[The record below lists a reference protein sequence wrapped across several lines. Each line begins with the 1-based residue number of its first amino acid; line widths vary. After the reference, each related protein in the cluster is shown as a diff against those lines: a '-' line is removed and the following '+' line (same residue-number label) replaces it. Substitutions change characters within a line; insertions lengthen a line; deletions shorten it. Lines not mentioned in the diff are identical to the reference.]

1 MRIDINRIEKEED
14 IKLLKELK
22 WNGFVF
28 YQYDDEFS
36 KDRYEEVKAI
46 AESYKLKVYSGVK
59 IKTESS
65 KQLRDKVK
73 KFRNKMPHYI
83 D

>member
-1 MRIDINRIEKEED
+1 MRVDINRIEKEED

-36 KDRYEEVKAI
+36 KERYEEVKVI

-59 IKTESS
+59 IKTENS
-65 KQLRDKVK
+65 KELRDK
-73 KFRNKMPHYI
+73 
-83 D
+83 